1 MTSFSVI
8 PNVDYLL
15 PLLCDIWKLSKLD
28 WFSSLFGPHT
38 TVINRIKTSVF
49 HFFLAQDHIKVSIC
63 HVSRKWKPLYRFQ
76 QQLRMKMRKQ
86 VRINQSIP
94 LELKNV
100 VIDLN
105 FKDRAIDD
113 FAIRW

>member
-1 MTSFSVI
+1 
-8 PNVDYLL
+8 
-15 PLLCDIWKLSKLD
+15 
-28 WFSSLFGPHT
+28 
-38 TVINRIKTSVF
+38 
-49 HFFLAQDHIKVSIC
+49 
-63 HVSRKWKPLYRFQ
+63 
-76 QQLRMKMRKQ
+76 MRKH